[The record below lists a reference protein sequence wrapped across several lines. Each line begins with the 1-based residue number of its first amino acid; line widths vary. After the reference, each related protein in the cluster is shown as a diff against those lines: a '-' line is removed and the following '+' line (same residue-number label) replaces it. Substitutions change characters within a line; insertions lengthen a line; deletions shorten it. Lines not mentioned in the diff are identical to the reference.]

1 MEVIMKSMVK
11 ILFAIMALSLG
22 EVSVS
27 AASKGKGQKRPPEDV
42 NSVVSEAG
50 RGEKH
55 QRVLEQLLQSA
66 VSAGAT
72 MPGTGDT
79 LVHAA
84 VRAGGEVGSTLS
96 TLFIGQN
103 VSQLLSV
110 INTQGLTPLALA
122 ISLGSDAA
130 ASELIPLSDLKQTIS
145 GGSYLI
151 YACEKTRNAD
161 IVAKIL
167 ETLLTQCH
175 DDSEKTTALAVRDSR
190 GHNVVQVAIIFK
202 HHNLLRMIA
211 PIPQSPMGASD
222 LAHAMSQHD
231 PEAFTILINP
241 TVLAVHANPFNEKN
255 ADGKTVVHLAA
266 LVFATEGNPTYLVA
280 LCELMTNE
288 AVLAEKRPNFST
300 KNKEHKRAIDL
311 INCPTT
317 KKELSEKYP
326 FLDAAEA
333 SWSLYGFVA
342 GLFGSHGAQQSSS
355 NPATSS
361 TAGTDLT
368 VGSGDP
374 LVHPGNET
382 I

>member
-1 MEVIMKSMVK
+1 MKSMVK

-27 AASKGKGQKRPPEDV
+27 AADKKRALEYGD
-42 NSVVSEAG
+42 SVVSEAESS
-50 RGEKH
+50 EKH
-55 QRVLEQLLQSA
+55 RRVLEQLLQSA

-110 INTQGLTPLALA
+110 INTQRLTPLALA

-151 YACEKTRNAD
+151 YACEKTCNAD

-175 DDSEKTTALAVRDSR
+175 DDSQKTTALAVRDSR

-211 PIPQSPMGASD
+211 PIPQSPMGASE

-266 LVFATEGNPTYLVA
+266 LVFATEGNPVYLLA

-288 AVLAEKRPNFST
+288 AVSPEKRPDFST
-300 KNKEHKRAIDL
+300 RNKQGNRAIDL
-311 INCPTT
+311 IGCEIT
-317 KKELSEKYP
+317 KTELSQKYP
-326 FLDAAEA
+326 FLNTAAPQWSFLAIFSSWPFGAHQA
-333 SWSLYGFVA
+333 SSA
-342 GLFGSHGAQQSSS
+342 
-355 NPATSS
+355 PATSS
-361 TAGTDLT
+361 TAGTDLA

-374 LVHPGNET
+374 LVHAGDET